1 MKGFR
6 CWFSVSRQNKGGK
19 PNSRPSLLSTTSF
32 PNQVS
37 YNNVSVAI
45 VHLVVVSENVQT
57 IAVTENMVIDEED
70 SERIW
75 IGYSLDRGETA
86 VWTFWSVQPTPVR
99 IYNEIK
105 FIPHKVSV

>member
-45 VHLVVVSENVQT
+45 VQLVVVSENVWT
-57 IAVTENMVIDEED
+57 IAVTENMVIYEEKGT
-70 SERIW
+70 RLW
-75 IGYSLDRGETA
+75 IGYPLDVGQSHTGGLYRSKKVYGSIP
-86 VWTFWSVQPTPVR
+86 SVSKSKIV
-99 IYNEIK
+99 
-105 FIPHKVSV
+105 